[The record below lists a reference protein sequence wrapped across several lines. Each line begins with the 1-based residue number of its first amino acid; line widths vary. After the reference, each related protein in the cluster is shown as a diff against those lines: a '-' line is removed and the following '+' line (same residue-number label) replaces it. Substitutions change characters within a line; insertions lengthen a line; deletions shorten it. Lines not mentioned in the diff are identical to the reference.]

1 MSVRNLEH
9 LFAPKSVALVG
20 ASERPDS
27 LGATLLHNLLAGGF
41 KGEVWP
47 VNPKYGELA
56 GRRCYASVADLPAA
70 PALAVIC
77 TPPATI
83 PAIVRQLGERGT
95 RAAVVLSSGIS
106 DGRTARGRGLRQAML
121 DAAHPYLLR
130 LLGPNSAGLLTPGLG
145 LNASVATSGALP
157 GRIAFVSQSGALMV
171 GVLDWARTRG
181 IGFSHFIALGDAADV
196 DLGDVLDYLA
206 SDGATGAIL
215 LYLQD
220 LRYARKFMSAARAA
234 ARSKPVLVLRAGRED
249 DPLPSAASESGA
261 LAGRDDVF
269 DAAIRRAGMLRVY
282 TTDQLFS
289 AAETLA
295 YARPLHGERLAIVS
309 NGAGPGVLA
318 RDALA
323 YGGGVGA
330 QFSNESQARLE
341 ALLAPGWRRGN
352 VVNLQG
358 GAAPELYRETLEI
371 LLADP
376 QVDALL
382 LIQSPTATVLSRD
395 VVEAIAPLVRSASK
409 TLLSCWLGGGAVS
422 EARAIASG
430 ARLPA
435 YRTPEDAVAGF
446 LQLVHYRRNQNLLM
460 EVPPS
465 MAGSVAPDRAAARAL
480 VREAVASGRYLLSD
494 PETKAILRTYGMA
507 VVETRQAAGVEE
519 AVSAAQRIGYPV
531 AVKILTP
538 DVMHKSDFGGV
549 ALDLDGDEGVRA
561 AATRMRRRLAELF
574 PQAKFEGYSVQAM
587 VRRSN
592 AHELIVGAALDA
604 VFGPVIVFGQGGVTV
619 EVADDHAVGLP
630 PLNLVLAR
638 DLVDRTRVARL
649 LAGYRNRPAANM
661 DAVLATLV
669 QVSRMVADI
678 PEIVELDLNPLLADS
693 RGAVVLDARMRLA
706 LADRSGSTLDRLAIR
721 PYPRELEETIDWQGA
736 PLLLRPIRP
745 EDGPAHLAF
754 FDALTPDDV
763 RYRMFVRVRELQPSQ
778 LARFTQIDYD
788 REMAF
793 IATRLTPQG
802 VAETLAV
809 GRVVADPDNITAEF
823 AVTVRSDLKGMGLG
837 KLMMQKLIDYCRA
850 RGTREIVGEALP
862 QNSRIT
868 GLAKRMG
875 FTVKSTGLEGMRE
888 MRLVLQ

>member
-20 ASERPDS
+20 ASERPGS

-56 GRRCYASVADLPAA
+56 GRRCYAGVADLPAA

-95 RAAVVLSSGIS
+95 RAAVVLSSGMG
-106 DGRTARGRGLRQAML
+106 DGRSARGRGLRQAML

-130 LLGPNSAGLLTPGLG
+130 LLGPNSAGLLAPGLG

-261 LAGRDDVF
+261 LARRDAVF

-330 QFSNESQARLE
+330 QFSNESQARLD

-395 VVEAIAPLVRSASK
+395 VAEAIAPLVRGASK

-507 VVETRQAAGVEE
+507 VVETRQAASVEE

-538 DVMHKSDFGGV
+538 DVMHKSDVGGV
-549 ALDLDGDEGVRA
+549 TLDLDGDEGVRA

-587 VRRSN
+587 ARVSN

-721 PYPRELEETIDWQGA
+721 PYPRELEETIAWQGA

-793 IATRLTPQG
+793 IATRPNAQG
-802 VAETLAV
+802 LAETLAV

-888 MRLVLQ
+888 MRLVL

>member
-20 ASERPDS
+20 ASERPGS

-56 GRRCYASVADLPAA
+56 GRRCYASVSELPAA

-130 LLGPNSAGLLTPGLG
+130 LLGPNSAGLLAPGLG

-261 LAGRDDVF
+261 LARRDDVF
-269 DAAIRRAGMLRVY
+269 DAAIRRAGMLRVT

-330 QFSNESQARLE
+330 QFSNESQARLD

-358 GAAPELYRETLEI
+358 RAAPELYRETLEI

-382 LIQSPTATVLSRD
+382 LIQSPTATVASRD
-395 VVEAIAPLVRSASK
+395 VADAIAPLVRSASK
-409 TLLSCWLGGGAVS
+409 TLLSCWLGGSAVS

-465 MAGSVAPDRAAARAL
+465 MVGSVAPDRAAARAL

-507 VVETRQAAGVEE
+507 VVETRQAASVEE

-538 DVMHKSDFGGV
+538 DVMHKSDVGGV
-549 ALDLDGDEGVRA
+549 TLDLDGDEGVRA

-693 RGAVVLDARMRLA
+693 RGVVVLDARMRLA

-793 IATRLTPQG
+793 IATRPNAQG

-888 MRLVLQ
+888 MRLVL

>member
-20 ASERPDS
+20 ASERPGS

-56 GRRCYASVADLPAA
+56 GRRCYAGVADLPAA

-95 RAAVVLSSGIS
+95 RAAVVLSSGMG
-106 DGRTARGRGLRQAML
+106 DGRSARGRGLRQAML

-130 LLGPNSAGLLTPGLG
+130 LLGPNSAGLLAPGLG

-261 LAGRDDVF
+261 LARRDAVF

-330 QFSNESQARLE
+330 QFSNESQARLD

-395 VVEAIAPLVRSASK
+395 VAEAIAPLVRGASK

-507 VVETRQAAGVEE
+507 VVETRQAASVEE
-519 AVSAAQRIGYPV
+519 AVSAARRIGYPV

-538 DVMHKSDFGGV
+538 DVMHKSDVGGV
-549 ALDLDGDEGVRA
+549 TLDLDGDEGVRA

-587 VRRSN
+587 ARVSN

-721 PYPRELEETIDWQGA
+721 PYPRELEETIAWQGA

-793 IATRLTPQG
+793 IATRPNAQG
-802 VAETLAV
+802 LAETLAV

-888 MRLVLQ
+888 MRLVL